1 MTIQNYLLN
10 AIDTVMTWDLAE
22 DLVPL
27 AINDQAK
34 LMAGWDAE
42 EIWFEIYD

>member
-1 MTIQNYLLN
+1 MTIRNYLLN

-42 EIWFEIYD
+42 EIWLETYD